1 MSRRALLILVLTS
14 FAVPA
19 ATAEEERVRRA
30 LALVE
35 IERARSVAA
44 TPKKIDPPT
53 PPAAEC
59 HTDYNEA
66 LAEAVRKSAP
76 LVCWVGIKCVE
87 KPELSARL
95 KECVHCHL
103 ADWNGDKG
111 PFLVIRT
118 LSGDFYRV
126 RSFDYDAIR
135 DVIPVKKKAA
145 APPQVS
151 PYYVYSPAPAVIS
164 YPQSASPAYCRT

>member
-14 FAVPA
+14 CTVSA
-19 ATAEEERVRRA
+19 AAEEDRARRA

-35 IERARSVAA
+35 IERARSVAT
-44 TPKKIDPPT
+44 TPKKIDPPSS
-53 PPAAEC
+53 PVAEC

-87 KPELSARL
+87 KPELRARL
-95 KECVHCHL
+95 KDCVHCHL

-118 LSGDFYRV
+118 PSGDFYRV
-126 RSFDYDAIR
+126 RSFDYDAVR

-145 APPQVS
+145 APPQAS
-151 PYYVYSPAPAVIS
+151 PYYVYLPTPAATS